1 MNGDVQPE
9 ECGAIPLFAVY
20 GYPGLKRRIL
30 KRLTWRDAIKLL
42 KITAVEIVMGQH
54 IFPIPESDIQGPDGG
69 TLLLSIIKLPD
80 RGSAVASS
88 GSLTDT
94 LRMLAEM
101 EAEAI
106 EARLHEIAREASSPT
121 ILAGAGV
128 KLPPPPGLL
137 R

>member
-1 MNGDVQPE
+1 
-9 ECGAIPLFAVY
+9 
-20 GYPGLKRRIL
+20 
-30 KRLTWRDAIKLL
+30 
-42 KITAVEIVMGQH
+42 MGQH
-54 IFPIPESDIQGPDGG
+54 IVPIPETDIRGPDGG
-69 TLLLSIIKLPD
+69 MLLFSIFKLQD
-80 RGSAVASS
+80 GASAVASS

-94 LRMLAEM
+94 LQMLAEM

-106 EARLHEIAREASSPT
+106 EARLHEIAKEASSPT